1 MTQDQHPGSHRVD
14 VAVVG
19 GGLAGLTAA
28 AFAGRSGAR
37 VTLLDGRAVGGRARS
52 AGREGFTL
60 NEGAHALYTHG
71 AALAALRELGVAVSG
86 APPRPDTYR
95 LVWDGE
101 VVPMPTGAAALAGSR
116 LLSARSKVKLAG
128 WITNARRHA
137 ERCGDVSVAEWLDD
151 QRAGADLRR
160 YVLATMRLGSY
171 AARPELAAAP
181 LLLRQMALGAQ
192 GVLYLDGGW
201 QSIVDG
207 LVATAM
213 THGVEI
219 VDHEA
224 VRSVTRVDGEWE
236 VSTAART
243 VTALTVVVASG
254 GPAAAT
260 ALLGGDEAGWVDR
273 AGPVHRAAV
282 LDIGGPSARHGFLLS
297 ADEPLYFSTHAP
309 VARLAPAGQH
319 LVTAMRYLA
328 ADDPLTASANR
339 DALERHASMAGAPA
353 PGERSV
359 ERFLAAPVVA
369 WGSPVPGLVRPTGH
383 ELAGQ
388 GIYAAGD
395 WVGDHL
401 IADAAVSS
409 GRSAG
414 LAAAGT
420 LAPA

>member
-1 MTQDQHPGSHRVD
+1 MTHDQNTGNRLVD

-19 GGLAGLTAA
+19 GGLAGLVAA
-28 AFAGRSGAR
+28 AFAARAGAS

-52 AGREGFTL
+52 ADRDGFIL
-60 NEGAHALYTHG
+60 NEGAHALYANG
-71 AALAALRELGVAVSG
+71 IALAALRDLGVPVTG
-86 APPRPDTYR
+86 APPRADTYR

-101 VVPMPTGAAALAGSR
+101 VVPMPAGAAALAGSR

-128 WITNARRHA
+128 WIANARRHA
-137 ERCGDVSVAEWLDD
+137 DRCGDVSVAAWLDD
-151 QRAGADLRR
+151 QRAGDDLRR

-181 LLLRQMALGAQ
+181 LLLRQLALGAQ

-201 QSIVDG
+201 QSMVDG
-207 LVATAM
+207 LVTRAM

-224 VRSVTRVDGEWE
+224 VRSVTRVGAEWE

-243 VTALTVVVASG
+243 VTARTVVLASG
-254 GPAAAT
+254 GPSAAT
-260 ALLGGDEAGWVDR
+260 ALLGGDEAGWVER
-273 AGPVHRAAV
+273 AGPVQRAAV
-282 LDIGGPSARHGFLLS
+282 LDIGGAPARHGFLLS

-309 VARLAPAGQH
+309 VARLAPPGQH

-328 ADDPLTASANR
+328 ADDPLTAGANR

-353 PGERSV
+353 PEERAV

-369 WGSPVPGLVRPTGH
+369 WGSPVPGVVRPTGH
-383 ELAGQ
+383 ELAGL

-401 IADAAVSS
+401 IADAAVAS

-420 LAPA
+420 LVPA